1 MVKLL
6 MEGLIPISEAAGAF
20 LQKRFGEDSQN
31 PMNVYIGLD
40 AAVTTGHPAVIATAL
55 ILVPITL
62 VLAVIL
68 PGNNVLPFGD
78 LATIPFIVAMI
89 VAAARGNI
97 VHSVLAGTIV
107 IGMSL
112 YMSTALAEAMTN
124 MAIIGKFNMPEGAA
138 MISSIDQGG
147 NLINF
152 VVYEIFKIF
161 S

>member
-1 MVKLL
+1 MF
-6 MEGLIPISEAAGAF
+6 LIIANLADELWQKSSASLRRQFTILFAA
-20 LQKRFGEDSQN
+20 KRIKNSIDNGTPSSYRN
-31 PMNVYIGLD
+31 SSYPR
-40 AAVTTGHPAVIATAL
+40 
-55 ILVPITL
+55 PITL
-62 VLAVIL
+62 ILAVIL

-89 VAAARGNI
+89 VVAARGNI

-107 IGMSL
+107 IGMLL

-147 NLINF
+147 NPINF
-152 VVYEIFKIF
+152 VIYEVFKIF